1 MKRHFFILL
10 LGLAACGNY
19 SNEDLD
25 FQLALPQ
32 DGELEAKL
40 PAAITLAD
48 SAEYYVTTRKV
59 VTDFNAI
66 ARALVGLVD
75 KVRGISPTSRK
86 GSQRTWGPWDDDKHP
101 GWQILVTMDRV
112 DDPSVAS
119 GFNISYKFQVRNTQ
133 IAGSEFIDYLTG
145 YYAPSG
151 NARRGRGE
159 QHLWV
164 GRVHQAGYALEDFDQ
179 LLTLDLCYQTFDY
192 PVVVH
197 MLAQNQDTAK
207 ERQITY
213 DYEEAADGSGTLY
226 FDITT
231 DRTVSSFDLRFIS
244 RWLGSGA
251 GRADAY
257 AVNRDYLLAGTDCW
271 GPDTRASVNWRL
283 DGGAKD
289 PNESSLCVYAE
300 PTKLD
305 APTCGL
311 GADQ

>member
-40 PAAITLAD
+40 PAAITLTD
-48 SAEYYVTTRKV
+48 SAEYYLTTRKV
-59 VTDFNAI
+59 VTEFNAI
-66 ARALVGLVD
+66 AKTLVGLVD

-86 GSQRTWGPWDDDKHP
+86 GSQRTWGPWPDDNHP
-101 GWQILVTMDRV
+101 GWQIMVTMDRV
-112 DDPSVAS
+112 DDPNAAS

-133 IAGSEFIDYLTG
+133 VAGADFVSLLTG

-151 NARRGRGE
+151 NARRGQG
-159 QHLWV
+159 QQTLWV
-164 GRVHQAGYALEDFDQ
+164 DKVRKAGYPVDDLEQ
-179 LLTLDLCYQTFDY
+179 LVQLDICYQTLEY
-192 PVVVH
+192 PITVSIY
-197 MLAQNQDTAK
+197 AQNVTTAK
-207 ERQITY
+207 ERQVAY
-213 DYEEAADGSGTLY
+213 NYKEQADGSGTLF

-257 AVNRDYLLAGTDCW
+257 AINLGLLAGTDCW
-271 GPDTRASVNWRL
+271 GPDTRASVSWRHN
-283 DGGAKD
+283 D
-289 PNESSLCVYAE
+289 PKNPDEASLCVFG
-300 PTKLD
+300 
-305 APTCGL
+305 APTDLEAPICKP
-311 GADQ
+311 AQ